1 MNFTV
6 FSDSFI
12 DRAGIIF
19 LLNYLFPNCKITEA
33 ENFDKLHSFYK
44 KKQNEILILF
54 ECSSV
59 ENNILEKINSLDI
72 QQQNQLVVILD
83 RFIPEKHKILI
94 DTGRNISFLLK
105 RDSEDEFR
113 AAFKLIIAGNRYICN
128 TVSNIVLNKV
138 VAKNTKK
145 EKHKLLTVTETE
157 ILKEITL
164 GKTTKEIATIR
175 NVSIHT
181 VMTHRKNIFRKIEV
195 NSVYEATKYA
205 MRAGIVELAEY
216 YI

>member
-1 MNFTV
+1 
-6 FSDSFI
+6 
-12 DRAGIIF
+12 
-19 LLNYLFPNCKITEA
+19 
-33 ENFDKLHSFYK
+33 
-44 KKQNEILILF
+44 
-54 ECSSV
+54 
-59 ENNILEKINSLDI
+59 
-72 QQQNQLVVILD
+72 
-83 RFIPEKHKILI
+83 
-94 DTGRNISFLLK
+94 
-105 RDSEDEFR
+105 
-113 AAFKLIIAGNRYICN
+113 LIIAGNRYICN